1 MKFTNCK
8 IYTPEFKF
16 EEGSLCVEDGKFALC
31 DSFKGASDLKG
42 AYIIPGLVDI
52 HTHGNSG
59 VDFTDCKEGGLL
71 KMAKYYA
78 KNGVTSF
85 CPTSLT
91 LPKEVLAASYKEA
104 RIFKEENHRGVSK
117 IAGINMEG
125 PFFSKAKKGAQ
136 NESFLRKPDV
146 EMFKELWEIS
156 GENIKLA
163 DVAPELP
170 NAENYIKEVS
180 KLTKVSLA
188 HTSCNYDQ
196 AVSAFSWGASH
207 MTHLFNAME
216 GIHHRNPG
224 PVIAAFERENV
235 TLEVIGDGLHLH
247 PAIIR
252 FIFNSVSDDRIC
264 LISDSLSVAGMEPGE
279 YSLGG
284 QEIILDGNI
293 ARIKKDGTIAG
304 SADNLFN
311 IMKKA
316 VSFGVPLEKAVKAS
330 TFNPARAIGEE
341 NHIGSIKAGL
351 DADFIIADENLN
363 IKEVYIKGE
372 KVKI

>member
-1 MKFTNCK
+1 MKFTNCQ

-16 EEGSLCVEDGKFALC
+16 EEGSFSVEDGKFVKCHDLK
-31 DSFKGASDLKG
+31 DTIDLKG
-42 AYIIPGLVDI
+42 AYVLPGLVDI

-59 VDFTDCKEGGLL
+59 VDFTDCREGGLF

-78 KNGVTSF
+78 QNGVTSF

-91 LPKEVLAASYKEA
+91 LPFQLLKESYEQAKLFKEA
-104 RIFKEENHRGVSK
+104 AFRGVSE

-136 NESFLRKPDV
+136 NESFLRDPDIK
-146 EMFKELWEIS
+146 MFKELWEAS
-156 GENIKLA
+156 GKLIKLA

-170 NAENYIKEVS
+170 GAEGYIKEVS
-180 KLTKVSLA
+180 KLAKVSLA
-188 HTSCNYDQ
+188 HTSCNYDE
-196 AVSAFSWGASH
+196 AVKAFSWGASH

-224 PVIAAFERENV
+224 PVIAALENKNV

-252 FIFNSVSDDRIC
+252 FLFDAVEDDRIC

-284 QEIILDGNI
+284 QDIILDGNI

-311 IMKKA
+311 IMKKT
-316 VSFGVPLEKAVKAS
+316 VSFGVPLEKAVKAAA
-330 TFNPARAIGEE
+330 FNPAKAIGEE
-341 NHIGSIKAGL
+341 KRIGSIKEGL
-351 DADFIIADENLN
+351 DANFIIADKALN
-363 IKEVYIKGE
+363 IKSVYINGI
-372 KVKI
+372 KIKR